1 MSNILIQYMKDRF
14 TMDTS
19 PSVVKSAGS
28 GPVVTISRA
37 YGCPAKRIAGMLS
50 SALNR
55 VELENYSKSRWAWIG
70 KEILD
75 ESARELNLQTTMI
88 REAANKDMSSVVDD
102 IVLSLSHRYYPGD
115 RKIKK
120 TIGTVIRDFAEQ
132 GHVIIVG
139 RGGVSIARDIPNSLH
154 IKIQAPIEWRIND
167 VSKKQMISLADAR
180 KKIEHLDAQR
190 HLIRDFFEGKK
201 ADDSIFDVVYNYMT
215 LAEEDIVASI
225 IQIME
230 SKDMI

>member
-55 VELENYSKSRWAWIG
+55 VELGNYSKSRWAWIG

-139 RGGVSIARDIPNSLH
+139 RGGVFHCAGY
-154 IKIQAPIEWRIND
+154 
-167 VSKKQMISLADAR
+167 SKFTPHQDSSTDRVAD
-180 KKIEHLDAQR
+180 K
-190 HLIRDFFEGKK
+190 
-201 ADDSIFDVVYNYMT
+201 
-215 LAEEDIVASI
+215 
-225 IQIME
+225 
-230 SKDMI
+230 